1 MELKPGSRFRSQV
14 CETEVVVVK
23 VGSGGDLT
31 CGGVPVVP
39 IDATVDGGASVAGGH
54 DGGTLLGKRYTDGA
68 ATVEILCTKAGA
80 GTLALD
86 GEPLAV
92 KSAKALPASD

>member
-23 VGSGGDLT
+23 VGSGGELT

-39 IDATVDGGASVAGGH
+39 LDAAVDGSAPMVDSL
-54 DGGTLLGKRYTDGA
+54 DGGTLLGKRYVDETSG
-68 ATVEILCTKAGA
+68 VEILCVKPGA
-80 GTLALD
+80 GSLGVD
-86 GEPLAV
+86 GRPLEL
-92 KSAKALPASD
+92 KTAKALPSSD

>member
-1 MELKPGSRFRSQV
+1 VELKPGSRFRSQV

-23 VGSGGDLT
+23 VGSGGELT
-31 CGGVPVVP
+31 CGGVAVVP
-39 IDATVDGGASVAGGH
+39 LDAAVDGTATLVGGH

-68 ATVEILCTKAGA
+68 GTVEILCTKAGA

>member
-1 MELKPGSRFRSQV
+1 VELKPGLRLRSQV
-14 CETEVVVVK
+14 CDTEVVVVK
-23 VGSGGDLT
+23 AAGAVDLT
-31 CGGVPVVP
+31 CGGAPMVGKDHPADP
-39 IDATVDGGASVAGGH
+39 AATLDPDRS
-54 DGGTLLGKRYTDGA
+54 GGTLLGKRYTDGA
-68 ATVEILCTKAGA
+68 ATVEILCAKAGA